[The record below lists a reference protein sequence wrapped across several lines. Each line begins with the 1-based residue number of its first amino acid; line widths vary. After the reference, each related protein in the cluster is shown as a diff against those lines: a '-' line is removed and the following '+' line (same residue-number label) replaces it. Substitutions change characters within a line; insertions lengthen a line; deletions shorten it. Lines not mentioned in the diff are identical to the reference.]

1 MLAGASTIYGAGML
15 ESGVTFDLAQLV
27 LDHEV
32 ISMAKHAR
40 AGIRVGDA
48 TTAID
53 EIMAVGPGGHFLECR
68 STLEGVRALSTTALM
83 DRNVREEW
91 ELAGSPE
98 VYERARE
105 MAKRLLEEHRAD
117 ALPDGVAEEVRAM
130 VEAADRDVGADS

>member
-1 MLAGASTIYGAGML
+1 ML

-27 LDHEV
+27 LDHEL
-32 ISMAKHAR
+32 IGMTKHAR
-40 AGIRVGDA
+40 AGIPVGDTA
-48 TTAID
+48 TAID

-68 STLEGVRALSTTALM
+68 STLEGVRALSTTVLM

-91 ELAGSPE
+91 ELGGSPE

-105 MAKRLLEEHRAD
+105 KAKRLLEDHRVD

-130 VEAADRDVGADS
+130 VMAADRAVGTAS

>member
-1 MLAGASTIYGAGML
+1 ML

-27 LDHEV
+27 LDHEL

-40 AGIRVGDA
+40 AGIPVGDA
-48 TTAID
+48 TTAIE
-53 EIMAVGPGGHFLECR
+53 EIMAVGPGGHYLECK
-68 STLEGVRALSTTALM
+68 STLDGVRALSTSALM

-105 MAKRLLEEHRAD
+105 KAKRLLREHEVEP
-117 ALPDGVAEEVRAM
+117 LPDGVLQEVRVM
-130 VEAADRDVGADS
+130 VEAADRAVGTSS